1 MRQTHPTD
9 HTETSRERILRYA
22 VEQFRCKGVRGVKMD
37 DMALG
42 LGMSKRTLYEMFGNK
57 ENLLLESM
65 KYKSREYEARY
76 QQFAKEALSPVE
88 IYVQAVTMQLRDIN
102 NVNPALMSESMRY
115 APVRQFIDE
124 GEAQRHEKSALF
136 LKRCVDEGYLREDL
150 NIELW
155 LRLQYVIMH
164 AIMDEELYKEF
175 PLAEIIFFVSYMN
188 FRGQCTE
195 KGLQELRRCIE
206 TIRQRETQLPS
217 AKNEEFTEQQY
228 NIYK

>member
-1 MRQTHPTD
+1 MNRTTPFRPA
-9 HTETSRERILRYA
+9 ESPRERILHYA
-22 VEQFRCKGVRGVKMD
+22 VDQFRRKGVRGVRMD

-42 LGMSKRTLYEMFGNK
+42 LGISKRTLYEMFGNK

-76 QQFAKEALSPVE
+76 QQFAREALSPVE

-124 GEAQRHEKSALF
+124 GEAQRHDKSALF
-136 LKRCVDEGYLREDL
+136 LQRCVDEGYLRKDL
-150 NIELW
+150 NIELM

-195 KGLQELRRCIE
+195 KGLQELRRCME
-206 TIRQRETQLPS
+206 TIHQQEAERNT
-217 AKNEEFTEQQY
+217 AKNKKGNRQ
-228 NIYK
+228 

>member
-1 MRQTHPTD
+1 MNRTTPFRPA
-9 HTETSRERILRYA
+9 ETPRERILHYA
-22 VEQFRCKGVRGVKMD
+22 VDQFRRKGVRGVRMD

-42 LGMSKRTLYEMFGNK
+42 LGISKRTLYEMFGNK

-76 QQFAKEALSPVE
+76 QQFAQEALSPVE

-124 GEAQRHEKSALF
+124 GEAQRHDKSALF
-136 LKRCVDEGYLREDL
+136 LQRCVDEGYLRKDL
-150 NIELW
+150 NIELM

-195 KGLQELRRCIE
+195 KGLQELRRCME
-206 TIRQRETQLPS
+206 TIHQQEAERTA
-217 AKNEEFTEQQY
+217 AKNKKGKRE
-228 NIYK
+228 

>member
-1 MRQTHPTD
+1 MSQNTSFRPA
-9 HTETSRERILRYA
+9 ETPRERILHYA
-22 VEQFRCKGVRGVKMD
+22 VDQFRRKGVRGVRMD

-42 LGMSKRTLYEMFGNK
+42 LGISKRTLYEMFGNK

-76 QQFAKEALSPVE
+76 QQFAQEALSPVE

-124 GEAQRHEKSALF
+124 GEAQRHDKSALF
-136 LKRCVDEGYLREDL
+136 LQRCVDEGYLRKDL
-150 NIELW
+150 NIELM

-195 KGLQELRRCIE
+195 KGLQELHRCME
-206 TIRQRETQLPS
+206 TIHQQEAERTAAKYKKGKRE
-217 AKNEEFTEQQY
+217 
-228 NIYK
+228 

>member
-1 MRQTHPTD
+1 MSQN
-9 HTETSRERILRYA
+9 TSFRPAESPRERILHYA
-22 VEQFRCKGVRGVKMD
+22 VDQFRRKGVRGVRMD

-42 LGMSKRTLYEMFGNK
+42 LGISKRTLYEMFGNK

-76 QQFAKEALSPVE
+76 QQFAQEALSPVE

-124 GEAQRHEKSALF
+124 GEAQRHDKSALF
-136 LKRCVDEGYLREDL
+136 LQRCVDEGYLRKDL
-150 NIELW
+150 NIELM

-195 KGLQELRRCIE
+195 KGLQELRRCME
-206 TIRQRETQLPS
+206 TIHQQEAEHTA
-217 AKNEEFTEQQY
+217 AKNKKGKRE
-228 NIYK
+228 